1 MEHVSPW
8 ILSVP
13 RSDHFLRAYFCATRR
28 LLCLSAFSCFATGAV
43 LKIRDSFRM
52 FPNFSRGTFSHVTHL
67 EQSRASKNVWRENLV
82 EPKYPWRDQTSLI
95 CYRSVPNRYDKVLT
109 VPKFSPKLSVIPS
122 GPQGEKYES
131 TNDDKRGKKWRMKNN
146 FNLSVIQRAK
156 WWIMV
161 AEYV

>member
-1 MEHVSPW
+1 MENVSPW
-8 ILSVP
+8 TLSVP

-28 LLCLSAFSCFATGAV
+28 LLCLSAFSSFATGAV
-43 LKIRDSFRM
+43 LKIRDSSRM

-109 VPKFSPKLSVIPS
+109 VPKFSPKLSVTVIKSARRYTEWPARRKIRVNKRW
-122 GPQGEKYES
+122 QTVQEVTNEK
-131 TNDDKRGKKWRMKNN
+131 
-146 FNLSVIQRAK
+146 
-156 WWIMV
+156 
-161 AEYV
+161 